1 MKEETNAEL
10 KPHWFRG
17 YRDYWTGIGVM
28 LVLYSI
34 IYGATGT
41 HGMGLVLGI
50 LMSLVFSPIAFG
62 LISGIIFL
70 IAWIFKRN
78 FTLKRFLT
86 ILTVVLVISLLSKLI
101 VMIRYGG

>member
-1 MKEETNAEL
+1 MNKITDINT
-10 KPHWFRG
+10 KQHWFRG
-17 YRDYWTGIGVM
+17 YKDYWIGNGSM
-28 LVLYSI
+28 ILVYSI
-34 IYGATGT
+34 IYGATEENEL
-41 HGMGLVLGI
+41 GMLLGI
-50 LMSLVFSPIAFG
+50 LISLIMTPIVFS

-101 VMIRYGG
+101 VLIRFS